1 MINLIEHLSSN
12 LHLSLV
18 LFLIF
23 TFIVSGI
30 IKGFLGLGLPSTAM
44 GLLTLVIEPIHAI
57 SIMVAPILFSNIFQY
72 ARSSQPYKTFTE
84 LKVFALF
91 IIISI
96 FVTSLFITAYPR
108 SLLTIAIGSS
118 MVIFSLNQWF
128 GFKIQIG
135 PSYSFQVLIGTLS
148 GVLGGLSSIWSPPV
162 AMYLIAR
169 DYNKEDFISA
179 TGFLFMV
186 GGIPLG
192 LGLYFAGVLTFAIA
206 IQSFAALIFVLIGFR
221 IGEYLRSFVNQQT
234 FRNSVLVAFIILGS
248 KLIYEGAI

>member
-1 MINLIEHLSSN
+1 MIDLIKHLSVD
-12 LHLSLV
+12 LHLSLIV
-18 LFLIF
+18 FLTV

-57 SIMVAPILFSNIFQY
+57 SVMVAPILFSN
-72 ARSSQPYKTFTE
+72 ARSSNPYKTYLE
-84 LKVFALF
+84 LRVFALF

-96 FVTSLFITAYPR
+96 FLTSLFITAYPK
-108 SLLTIAIGSS
+108 SLLTIAIGTS

-206 IQSFAALIFVLIGFR
+206 IQSFVALIFVLIGFR
-221 IGEYLRSFVNQQT
+221 IGEYLRGFVNQHT
-234 FRNSVLVAFIILGS
+234 FRNCVLVAFIILGS
-248 KLIYEGAI
+248 RLIYEGVI

>member
-12 LHLSLV
+12 LHLSLI

-72 ARSSQPYKTFTE
+72 ARSPQPYKTFTE
-84 LKVFALF
+84 LKVFALS
-91 IIISI
+91 IILSI
-96 FVTSLFITAYPR
+96 FVTSLFITAYPK

-221 IGEYLRSFVNQQT
+221 IGEYLRSFVNQET

-248 KLIYEGAI
+248 RLIYEGAI

>member
-12 LHLSLV
+12 LHLSLIV
-18 LFLIF
+18 FLIF

-72 ARSSQPYKTFTE
+72 ARSPQPYKTFTE
-84 LKVFALF
+84 LKVFALS
-91 IIISI
+91 IIVSI
-96 FVTSLFITAYPR
+96 FVTSLFITAYPK

-248 KLIYEGAI
+248 RLIYEGAI

>member
-12 LHLSLV
+12 LHLSLIV
-18 LFLIF
+18 FLIF

-57 SIMVAPILFSNIFQY
+57 SVMVAPILFSNIFQY
-72 ARSSQPYKTFTE
+72 ARSPQPYKTFTE
-84 LKVFALF
+84 LKVFALS
-91 IIISI
+91 IIVSI
-96 FVTSLFITAYPR
+96 FVTSLFITAYPK

-192 LGLYFAGVLTFAIA
+192 LGLYFAGVLTFVIA

-234 FRNSVLVAFIILGS
+234 FRNFVLIAFVILGS
-248 KLIYEGAI
+248 RLIFEGVI

>member
-1 MINLIEHLSSN
+1 MINLIENLSSN

-91 IIISI
+91 IIVSI

-192 LGLYFAGVLTFAIA
+192 LGLYFAGVLTFVIA

-248 KLIYEGAI
+248 RLIYEGAI

>member
-1 MINLIEHLSSN
+1 MIDLIKHLSVD
-12 LHLSLV
+12 LHLSLIV
-18 LFLIF
+18 FLTV

-57 SIMVAPILFSNIFQY
+57 SVMVAPILFSNIFQY
-72 ARSSQPYKTFTE
+72 ARSSNPYKTYLE
-84 LKVFALF
+84 LRVFASF

-96 FVTSLFITAYPR
+96 FLTSLFITAYPK
-108 SLLTIAIGSS
+108 SLLTIAIGTS

-169 DYNKEDFISA
+169 DYAKEDFISA

-206 IQSFAALIFVLIGFR
+206 IQSFVALIFVLIGFR
-221 IGEYLRSFVNQQT
+221 IGEYLRGFVNQHT
-234 FRNSVLVAFIILGS
+234 FRNCVLVAFIILGS
-248 KLIYEGAI
+248 RLIYEGVI

>member
-12 LHLSLV
+12 LHLSLIV
-18 LFLIF
+18 FLIF

-57 SIMVAPILFSNIFQY
+57 SVMVAPILFSNIFQY
-72 ARSSQPYKTFTE
+72 ARSPKPYKTFTE
-84 LKVFALF
+84 LKVFALS
-91 IIISI
+91 IIVSI
-96 FVTSLFITAYPR
+96 FVTSLFITAYPK

-248 KLIYEGAI
+248 RLIYEGAI

>member
-1 MINLIEHLSSN
+1 MIDLIEYLSGN
-12 LHLSLV
+12 LHLGLIV
-18 LFLIF
+18 FLIF

-57 SIMVAPILFSNIFQY
+57 SVMVAPILFSNIFQY
-72 ARSSQPYKTFTE
+72 VRSSHQYKTYIE
-84 LKVFALF
+84 LRVFALS
-91 IIISI
+91 IIVSI
-96 FVTSLFITAYPR
+96 FVTSLFITAYPK
-108 SLLTIAIGSS
+108 SLLTLAIGFS
-118 MVIFSLNQWF
+118 MVVFSLNQWF
-128 GFKIQIG
+128 GFKIKIG

-169 DYNKEDFISA
+169 DYAKEDFISA

-192 LGLYFAGVLTFAIA
+192 LGLYFAGALTFAIA
-206 IQSFAALIFVLIGFR
+206 VQSFGALIFVLIGFR

-234 FRNSVLVAFIILGS
+234 FRNFVLVAFIILGS
-248 KLIYEGAI
+248 RLIFEGVI

>member
-12 LHLSLV
+12 LHLSLI

-84 LKVFALF
+84 LKVFALS
-91 IIISI
+91 IIVSI
-96 FVTSLFITAYPR
+96 FVTSLFITAYPK

-169 DYNKEDFISA
+169 DYTKEDFISA

-248 KLIYEGAI
+248 RLIYEGAI

>member
-12 LHLSLV
+12 LHLSLIV
-18 LFLIF
+18 FLTF

-72 ARSSQPYKTFTE
+72 ARSPQPYKTFTE
-84 LKVFALF
+84 LKVFALS
-91 IIISI
+91 IILSI
-96 FVTSLFITAYPR
+96 FVTSLFITAYPK

-221 IGEYLRSFVNQQT
+221 IGEYLRSFVNQET

-248 KLIYEGAI
+248 RLIYEGAI